1 MCYTGRTSTC
11 GESRGIQCMTA
22 NVFDGSGDLAISNIS
37 LEHSL
42 FDKVD
47 SLRHDVRFTF
57 VFRSSFQR
65 L

>member
-1 MCYTGRTSTC
+1 
-11 GESRGIQCMTA
+11 MTA
-22 NVFDGSGDLAISNIS
+22 NVFDGSGDLAISNVS

-47 SLRHDVRFTF
+47 SLRHDVRFR
-57 VFRSSFQR
+57 FRFRFRFRR